1 MADAEKVVFMPR
13 LLPEE
18 GDLDMDNLLISYP
31 SYTHKLDLARGR
43 IRGFVDGMDAIRQA
57 VYKLMAT
64 PAGVYPIYS
73 PGYGLFFQDLIGLD
87 PDLAQSEIKRRIR
100 ESAVSDDR
108 IRAVE
113 DFAFRSD
120 GDSLSFTCSV
130 VAKGGASAVIEGSV
144 DLS

>member
-1 MADAEKVVFMPR
+1 MADTEKVVFMPR

-18 GDLDMDNLLISYP
+18 GDVDMDNLIISYP
-31 SYTHKLDLARGR
+31 SYTYKLDQERGR

-57 VYKLMAT
+57 VYKLMNT
-64 PAGVYPIYS
+64 PAGIYPIYS
-73 PGYGLFFQDLIGLD
+73 PGYGLFFHDLIGLD
-87 PDLAQSEIKRRIR
+87 PDLARSEIRRRIS

-108 IRAVE
+108 IRSVE
-113 DFAFRSD
+113 DFIFGTE

-130 VAKGGASAVIEGSV
+130 VAKDGSSAAIEGSV